1 MPALDACPLC
11 RSTIGELTTICP
23 GCAAD
28 LTPYRDIAGMTERY
42 MQIARERISRGELVE
57 AEAIVSRL
65 GQLGDV
71 DGQALASLQ
80 LRLALACQEPLL
92 ARSLLERVPTAQ
104 RELLEAQI
112 LELEQREETARELY
126 NQALSAARRG
136 EYARAAR
143 QMELCVKQFG
153 ADPALWELKLKLD
166 LKCSYFLRV
175 YGDLKALDG
184 LNARPT
190 AWVNLEEILP
200 AV

>member
-1 MPALDACPLC
+1 MPAMDACPLC

-28 LTPYRDIAGMTERY
+28 LTPYRDIAGMTLRY
-42 MQIARERISRGELVE
+42 MQIAREKISRGELVE
-57 AEAIVSRL
+57 AEAIISRL

-80 LRLALACQEPLL
+80 LRLALACQDPQS
-92 ARSLLERVPTAQ
+92 ARAQIEKLPVGERD
-104 RELLEAQI
+104 LLEAQI
-112 LELEQREETARELY
+112 RELELREDSARELY
-126 NQALSAARRG
+126 NQALSSARRG
-136 EYARAAR
+136 EYARGAR
-143 QMELCVKQFG
+143 QMELCVQQFG
-153 ADPALWELKLKLD
+153 ADPAIWELKLKLD

-184 LNARPT
+184 LNARPA
-190 AWVNLEEILP
+190 AWLNLEALLP